1 MKKSSNISSP
11 ENENRCHLKSRYID
25 TLADHSAN
33 KETSLSYSSLKQFD
47 RSPSHF
53 LQYKRRLFKETPA
66 MRLGTLT
73 HMSILE
79 PDLYKRNVI
88 VTDLSRRTK
97 AFKEFESE
105 NFDFDV
111 ITPTESKQIRSMT
124 ESVKENKFAHQLI
137 SECTELE
144 QSKKWEYRGHHFRGI
159 PDGIGEGYIL
169 DLKTTKDASPHKFGS
184 DSFRMLYHMQAA
196 LYMAGLRELGYNIK
210 SYYIVAVESAAPH
223 PVSVFKFTSD
233 ILDRGHLKLDTLID
247 RFDAW
252 DGSESGYHPDQDFV
266 YLDAPNWSK

>member
-1 MKKSSNISSP
+1 MKSNSNNQS
-11 ENENRCHLKSRYID
+11 
-25 TLADHSAN
+25 N
-33 KETSLSYSSLKQFD
+33 KDTSLSYSSLKQFD
-47 RSPSHF
+47 KSPSHF
-53 LQYKRRLFKETPA
+53 LQYKRRLFKESPA

-73 HMSILE
+73 HLSILE
-79 PDLYKRNVI
+79 PEVYRSNVI

-105 NFDFDV
+105 HHDKDV
-111 ITPTESKQIRSMT
+111 ITPAEYIQITSMT
-124 ESVKENKFAHQLI
+124 QSVKENKFANDLI
-137 SECTELE
+137 KNCTELE
-144 QSKKWEYRGHHFRGI
+144 QFKNWEYKGHKFRGV
-159 PDGIGEGYIL
+159 PDGIGPGYIL

-184 DSFRMLYHMQAA
+184 DAFRMLYHMQAA
-196 LYMAGLRELGYNIK
+196 LYMEGLRALGYDVK

-233 ILDRGHLKLDTLID
+233 ILDAGKQKIDSLID

-252 DGSESGYHPDQDFV
+252 DGNECGYHPDVDFI